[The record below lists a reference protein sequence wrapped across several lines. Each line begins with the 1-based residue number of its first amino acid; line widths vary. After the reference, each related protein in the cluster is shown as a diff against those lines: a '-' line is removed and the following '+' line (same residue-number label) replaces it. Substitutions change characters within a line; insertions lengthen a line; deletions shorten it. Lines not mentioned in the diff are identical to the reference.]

1 MRTSAPVVAWGGEFF
16 IKAYAER
23 AANLAKGTGI
33 VNQIRISAHE
43 MAPRAPFCLDVGT
56 RMPHFVRASASIASI
71 ARQVN

>member
-16 IKAYAER
+16 IEAYAER

-43 MAPRAPFCLDVGT
+43 TVPRVLILP
-56 RMPHFVRASASIASI
+56 
-71 ARQVN
+71 

>member
-23 AANLAKGTGI
+23 VANLAKGTGI

-43 MAPRAPFCLDVGT
+43 MRCEYRFSLDVRT
-56 RMPHFVRASASIASI
+56 FMAHFVRASASVAPP
-71 ARQVN
+71 RQVI